1 MTTTTWKRAVAV
13 GAAVGLLNLGH
24 YALTAKVPGLELPF
38 GIFPG
43 GFPVAAV
50 SAAAGRLTPQLKVM
64 LVFGLGVVIGAAAS
78 AYRTGGFVWQ
88 GRVPAGT
95 RPCQTNPP
103 VRYALAAAPITTPSP
118 NTSITFSWGV
128 SLPAAADTAATGN
141 PPGKMPNG
149 SSRPGTFAVSA

>member
-1 MTTTTWKRAVAV
+1 MAV

-43 GFPVAAV
+43 GGPVAAV
-50 SAAAGRLTPQLKVM
+50 SAVAGRLTPQLKVM

-88 GRVPAGT
+88 GRVPVRELLQGLAGGT
-95 RPCQTNPP
+95 VMAVGVWMAQGCLNKHG
-103 VRYALAAAPITTPSP
+103 LSGAPGLMLS
-118 NTSITFSWGV
+118 SWVTMAGI
-128 SLPAAADTAATGN
+128 AATAWLLA
-141 PPGKMPNG
+141 
-149 SSRPGTFAVSA
+149 RPGRRGAR

>member
-43 GFPVAAV
+43 GVPVAAV
-50 SAAAGRLTPQLKVM
+50 SAVAGRLTPQLKVM

-88 GRVPAGT
+88 GRVPVRELLQGLAGGT
-95 RPCQTNPP
+95 VMAVGVWMAQGCLNKHG
-103 VRYALAAAPITTPSP
+103 LSGAPGLMLS
-118 NTSITFSWGV
+118 SWVTMAGI
-128 SLPAAADTAATGN
+128 AATAWLLA
-141 PPGKMPNG
+141 
-149 SSRPGTFAVSA
+149 RPGRRGAR